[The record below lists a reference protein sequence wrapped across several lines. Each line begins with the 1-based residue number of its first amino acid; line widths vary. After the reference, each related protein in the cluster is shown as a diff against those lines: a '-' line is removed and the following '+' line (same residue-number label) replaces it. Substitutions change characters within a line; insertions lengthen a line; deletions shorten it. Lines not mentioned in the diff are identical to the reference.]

1 MGFKTVLFSRG
12 NAAAEA
18 AANSEFVGGDSQFL
32 DTSAP
37 AMTADATAAAPATP
51 DSDGDAPLRLRD
63 ALRRRVNADAGVTAA
78 DAGAGFKLPLIGHLP
93 AQRQLSLLSTAL
105 AVSLA
110 ISGGFVALNSRN
122 SASTSTQTQI
132 ASDALMHSQR
142 IGKAA
147 PNAVAGNAEAFRE
160 LEESRNELNKDLQLM
175 ASGGHYQGRNIG
187 GPNAAIAPVLAQ
199 ARKKWAPTYQSATTI
214 LMLQNDLKWVDK
226 TLQTLNGLSPEL
238 LTETE
243 AISNLKV
250 QRGGTPRE
258 LAAIGKLTMLTQRMS
273 RSAGQFI
280 AGGGGSSE
288 TAFLLGR
295 DTTVFRNTIDA
306 FLNGSDTLGVAAT
319 RDPELREKFTTLKA
333 RFEEYQKQVSSI
345 LDRLDKFGAAKT
357 AEQLIFNQNE
367 ELRQSL
373 VTLQQAYRGEQDS
386 LDSTFWL
393 MVGGGDRPRA
403 AAGFAE
409 PHARRG
415 TPAPGS
421 RCHAPAIAAPGG
433 GSQGH
438 ERPESGGDSA
448 PDERA
453 AGSGGRRLDGAG
465 HGVRGHHR
473 RHRRLGQLHGRGAA
487 RAGGPRHQHRRAG
500 HARIRP
506 RAEHLQR
513 FAAGVAAAVAR
524 NPGRQRHRRQDGQRD
539 HRGVQVG
546 QRIGRRGA
554 PVGCGGAPGFDGG
567 GKRHQGHERN
577 PRTNPG
583 NLQAHQAPGRIVAGD
598 RRDHRTDFGHHR
610 ADQRAGAE
618 RGDPGRVGRRG
629 GPRLLGRG
637 RGGAAAGGTF
647 GRSGQA
653 DRRAGAHDSDRH
665 PRRRRGD
672 GKIDA
677 GRGRG
682 GAPVRRRRLGAERH
696 LAGVEPPGRTDF
708 RDLAGDRHAGH
719 VGQRRGAEH
728 PAHFVGDRTDPE
740 RHPANRAIDSP
751 AVGTGAGTEKFGVAL
766 PRRALNRALH

>member
-37 AMTADATAAAPATP
+37 AMTADATAAAPVTP

-63 ALRRRVNADAGVTAA
+63 ALRRRANADAGVTAA

-147 PNAVAGNAEAFRE
+147 PNAVAAN
-160 LEESRNELNKDLQLM
+160 
-175 ASGGHYQGRNIG
+175 
-187 GPNAAIAPVLAQ
+187 APVLAQ

-214 LMLQNDLKWVDK
+214 LMLQNDLKWVYK

-386 LDSTFWL
+386 LNSTFWL
-393 MVGGGDRPRA
+393 MVAGGMLTLLSA
-403 AAGFAE
+403 AA
-409 PHARRG
+409 
-415 TPAPGS
+415 
-421 RCHAPAIAAPGG
+421 
-433 GSQGH
+433 
-438 ERPESGGDSA
+438 
-448 PDERA
+448 
-453 AGSGGRRLDGAG
+453 
-465 HGVRGHHR
+465 
-473 RHRRLGQLHGRGAA
+473 
-487 RAGGPRHQHRRAG
+487 
-500 HARIRP
+500 
-506 RAEHLQR
+506 
-513 FAAGVAAAVAR
+513 
-524 NPGRQRHRRQDGQRD
+524 
-539 HRGVQVG
+539 
-546 QRIGRRGA
+546 IGR
-554 PVGCGGAPGFDGG
+554 VLLQDS
-567 GKRHQGHERN
+567 QN
-577 PRTNPG
+577 RT
-583 NLQAHQAPGRIVAGD
+583 R
-598 RRDHRTDFGHHR
+598 
-610 ADQRAGAE
+610 GAE
-618 RGDPGRVGRRG
+618 RRR
-629 GPRLLGRG
+629 
-637 RGGAAAGGTF
+637 
-647 GRSGQA
+647 
-653 DRRAGAHDSDRH
+653 
-665 PRRRRGD
+665 
-672 GKIDA
+672 
-677 GRGRG
+677 
-682 GAPVRRRRLGAERH
+682 
-696 LAGVEPPGRTDF
+696 
-708 RDLAGDRHAGH
+708 
-719 VGQRRGAEH
+719 
-728 PAHFVGDRTDPE
+728 
-740 RHPANRAIDSP
+740 
-751 AVGTGAGTEKFGVAL
+751 
-766 PRRALNRALH
+766 